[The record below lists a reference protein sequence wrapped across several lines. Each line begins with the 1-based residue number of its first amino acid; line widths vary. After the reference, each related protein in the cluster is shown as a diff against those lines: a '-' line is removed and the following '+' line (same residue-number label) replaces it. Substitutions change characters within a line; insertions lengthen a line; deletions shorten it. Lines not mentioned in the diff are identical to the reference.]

1 MMTQC
6 GVKVGPPSAQHQS
19 ITGPTSCVSWNVMKK
34 DTFVQYWVEVGT
46 SSTTMSKAL
55 QASHCNKIGGHPA
68 NTRHPHN
75 VVLVLA
81 HRLRR

>member
-1 MMTQC
+1 
-6 GVKVGPPSAQHQS
+6 
-19 ITGPTSCVSWNVMKK
+19 MKK

-46 SSTTMSKAL
+46 TSTTMSKAL

-68 NTRHPHN
+68 NTRHPHD

-81 HRLRR
+81 HRVRRWTNIKPATGKYLVFAGQDMGVLLLHQVA